1 MAESTP
7 MEEQIVVGC
16 QNRMTIRIRVVHDQ
30 ILRWDKSTIAVLPCG
45 GLEFVPERR
54 ALQKRSFEQRGGQ
67 TRVLVFSTLPDY
79 SRVVTKFVLRW
90 CD

>member
-16 QNRMTIRIRVVHDQ
+16 QNRMTIRIGVVHRPNPSMGQDDYS
-30 ILRWDKSTIAVLPCG
+30 RVLPCG
-45 GLEFVPERR
+45 GLEFVAERR

-67 TRVLVFSTLPDY
+67 TRVLVSLHFPTT
-79 SRVVTKFVLRW
+79 RG
-90 CD
+90 